1 MSWNPHMEVHYVNTS
16 YPYSTAGSFMEYFE
30 GLTYDHVNFIF
41 SGASHAQVLH
51 VSCVCLFLS
60 MKYRET
66 IFIGF
71 KNRKE
76 KNDYLTLQPLFFWRA
91 SAVLARAHWRF
102 FYMLLTT
109 I

>member
-41 SGASHAQVLH
+41 SGASHAQVLY
-51 VSCVCLFLS
+51 VSCICLFLS
-60 MKYRET
+60 KNYREI

-71 KNRKE
+71 KKE
-76 KNDYLTLQPLFFWRA
+76 KRKFQLKFSKLHTPSGF
-91 SAVLARAHWRF
+91 
-102 FYMLLTT
+102 
-109 I
+109 